1 MRTFGISDRS
11 LHLIDAP
18 EPTPAAGEVLVDV
31 HTIGV
36 NRADVAEVAGAYPP
50 PPFLTPLRTADGAE
64 FCAPGVEIA
73 GTRRDTGEEVVAL
86 VAGNGYAE
94 VVAVEESALL
104 PLPQQPT
111 TPADGIADGDGPA
124 DGNPEATGTA
134 SDRFAFAASV
144 LEAAATVVSNLH
156 LETQVRAG
164 ERVLIHGATGSVG
177 LTAVQFAKA
186 RGAHVT
192 AIAGSD
198 TNAALLRRIGADVAF
213 NRHDGDVFEQIAAG
227 DGPRNFDVILD
238 VLGGG
243 DALEKNVGALSE
255 YGRLVI
261 IAVLAGATGTLPVMQ
276 VMLKKAHIIGTTLRS
291 RRGEAKARV
300 MEAVRSQMWPLIQSG
315 QIRVPIRAE
324 VPFEDAAAAHQI
336 LRDGGH
342 LGKVVLR
349 LR

>member
-1 MRTFGISDRS
+1 MRTFRISDRS

-111 TPADGIADGDGPA
+111 TPADGIADGDRPA

-227 DGPRNFDVILD
+227 DGPRSFDVILD